1 MRYCRPKDWESI
13 SVNDLVEVTIKT
25 KQGSEYRFP
34 DVARGMLNT
43 VIKGQGWIAVDKIIL
58 VNISG
63 AVLSLPARIA
73 ATLSYDGEV
82 KWTGSPA

>member
-1 MRYCRPKDWESI
+1 
-13 SVNDLVEVTIKT
+13 VNDLVEVSIKT

-34 DVARGMLNT
+34 DVPRGMLAT
-43 VIKGQGWIAVDKIIL
+43 VIKNQGWHTVGTIIL

-63 AVLSLPARIA
+63 ASLSLPTRIA
-73 ATLSYDGEV
+73 ETLSYDGEV